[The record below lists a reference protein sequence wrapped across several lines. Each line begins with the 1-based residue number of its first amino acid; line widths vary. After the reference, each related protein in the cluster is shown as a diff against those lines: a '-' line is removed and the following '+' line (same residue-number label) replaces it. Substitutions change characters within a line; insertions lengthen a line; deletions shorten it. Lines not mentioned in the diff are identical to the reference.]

1 MSFGD
6 STLVLGDQDPLANE
20 LNNAADCPACLI
32 VVRGSQQGHR
42 YALTRALMS
51 LGREGD
57 SDIVIDDPRVSRRQ
71 AQIVL
76 DGATVKLI
84 DGGSTNGTRINDEK
98 IGPGQTVVLNK
109 EDMIRVGGTLLKFLP
124 QGELETYVIGML
136 ESRAHTDGLTRLYNK
151 GYLLEAMSAEFKRAK
166 GLGTPLSLLVFDLDF
181 FKKVNDTHGH
191 DAGDQVLIAVAQLLK
206 TAIESAQG
214 ILGRFGGEEF
224 VALLPRMAL
233 TESKALA
240 EAVRAKLAAHT
251 IDYGTLKL
259 TITASI
265 GVATMTNDMHEYKP
279 LFKQA
284 DEAVYAA
291 KSGGRN
297 RVCVFGELHQEPA

>member
-109 EDMIRVGGTLLKFLP
+109 EDMSKKARYGIIAAGWIL
-124 QGELETYVIGML
+124 
-136 ESRAHTDGLTRLYNK
+136 
-151 GYLLEAMSAEFKRAK
+151 YLLI
-166 GLGTPLSLLVFDLDF
+166 GLFAALQANLFAF
-181 FKKVNDTHGH
+181 
-191 DAGDQVLIAVAQLLK
+191 LLK
-206 TAIESAQG
+206 T
-214 ILGRFGGEEF
+214 
-224 VALLPRMAL
+224 
-233 TESKALA
+233 
-240 EAVRAKLAAHT
+240 
-251 IDYGTLKL
+251 
-259 TITASI
+259 
-265 GVATMTNDMHEYKP
+265 
-279 LFKQA
+279 
-284 DEAVYAA
+284 
-291 KSGGRN
+291 
-297 RVCVFGELHQEPA
+297 